1 MVDQAENLRLKM
13 TGQSVKDTKVIA
25 ILSGKGGV
33 GKSMVSI
40 NFATALMQA
49 GRKVVIIDL
58 DIGMGNID
66 VLLGVHSRHT
76 IVDMIHREGSIH
88 DITMHY
94 PDGPAFISGGSG
106 LSELFQLT
114 DEKLDTFLWQLSE
127 LKDHYDT
134 IIFDLGA
141 GMNHNLIRFIQSA
154 QDIFLVTTT
163 EPSSLT
169 DAYATLK
176 SLHYHHP
183 LMSVRCL
190 INRAEN
196 ERDAW
201 TAWRKISG
209 VAQRFLN
216 KELDY
221 LGYLPDDR
229 VVRDAAKNQRPFVLE
244 QPKSGVSNRLRR
256 IAATYIDGA
265 DTSHMHH
272 DFFDHFM
279 RKMKQIFKRE
289 RES

>member
-13 TGQSVKDTKVIA
+13 TGQPVKSPKVIA

-40 NFATALMQA
+40 NFATALIQA
-49 GRKVVIIDL
+49 GKKIVIIDL
-58 DIGMGNID
+58 DVGTGNID
-66 VLLGVHSRHT
+66 MLLGVHQRHT
-76 IVDMIHREGSIH
+76 IVDMIHRQWSIQ

-114 DEKLDTFLWQLSE
+114 NEKLDYLLGQLSV
-127 LKDHYDT
+127 LKNHYDT

-141 GMNHNLIRFIQSA
+141 GMNDEWIRFIQSA
-154 QDIFLVTTT
+154 CDVFLVTTT

-169 DAYATLK
+169 NAYATLK
-176 SLHYHHP
+176 SLHHHHP

-190 INRAEN
+190 INRADR

-201 TAWRKISG
+201 AAWRKLSG
-209 VAQRFLN
+209 VSQRFLN
-216 KELDY
+216 KKLDY
-221 LGYLPDDR
+221 LGYLPNDR
-229 VVRDAAKNQRPFVLE
+229 VIRDASKNHCPFMLG
-244 QPKSGVSNRLRR
+244 QPKADVSIRLRR

-265 DTSHMHH
+265 NESDMQH
-272 DFFDHFM
+272 DHFM
-279 RKMKQIFKRE
+279 KKMKQIFKRE
-289 RES
+289 SES